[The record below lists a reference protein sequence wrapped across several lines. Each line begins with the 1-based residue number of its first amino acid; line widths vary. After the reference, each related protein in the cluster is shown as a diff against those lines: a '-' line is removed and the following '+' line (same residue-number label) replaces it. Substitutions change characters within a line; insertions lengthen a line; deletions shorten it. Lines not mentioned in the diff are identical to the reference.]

1 MERRRRDRLL
11 GGKKGVAAPLVALYA
26 VVVFTASLEW
36 VAWQGPLVVGSLDV
50 QTTDSGLP
58 PLGEEPSG
66 ADGLFALLALISAVA
81 ALLLTSNRVW
91 PTEDCPPGE
100 RARPSPCPPPSKA
113 PPGEPDGRGTPVAGE
128 GTHCGPLRGPS
139 GRTVSRR
146 MRHGPGPAERS
157 ARIRE
162 RSHVLGLS
170 LPPR

>member
-11 GGKKGVAAPLVALYA
+11 SGKMCVAAALVALYA
-26 VVVFTASLEW
+26 VVVFTASPEW

-66 ADGLFALLALISAVA
+66 ADELFALIALISAVAA

-91 PTEDCPPGE
+91 PTEDSPPGE

-113 PPGEPDGRGTPVAGE
+113 PPGGT
-128 GTHCGPLRGPS
+128 
-139 GRTVSRR
+139 GRTRNTD
-146 MRHGPGPAERS
+146 G
-157 ARIRE
+157 
-162 RSHVLGLS
+162 
-170 LPPR
+170 

>member
-1 MERRRRDRLL
+1 MERQRRDRLL

-26 VVVFTASLEW
+26 VVVFTASPEW

-91 PTEDCPPGE
+91 PTEDSPPGNAPDPVPAHHPPKHPPGNRTAE
-100 RARPSPCPPPSKA
+100 EHRSPGRGRMVPRLGARPAAPS
-113 PPGEPDGRGTPVAGE
+113 
-128 GTHCGPLRGPS
+128 
-139 GRTVSRR
+139 
-146 MRHGPGPAERS
+146 PAEC
-157 ARIRE
+157 
-162 RSHVLGLS
+162 VMGLG
-170 LPPR
+170 